1 MSSASPMKRTFLAPY
16 PRSVAEIFNSP
27 DLERLRTLG
36 DLVIHEEAE
45 VAEDVFETQVATA
58 DVIIG
63 QIDLPESRLKRIP
76 SLRAIINV
84 EGNFLPNVDYQYCF
98 RHGIRVL
105 TISPVFAEPVAELA
119 LGLAIDLGRG
129 ITRSDQDFR
138 SGTEKYG
145 LDANQEVQ
153 SLFYQPVGLVGF
165 GDLAKA
171 LLPLLTP
178 FHCRM
183 LVYDPWLPPELITQ
197 CGCEP
202 CSLEDVLRQSRVI
215 FVLASATSE
224 NKAFLGEPQF
234 SEMQPG
240 TIFVLLSRAA
250 VVDFDALV
258 RAAQAQHIRV
268 ATDVF
273 PEEPLP
279 QQHPARR
286 TTNMLLSA
294 HKGGALEQTLKRIG
308 SIVVADTELICKGLP
323 PVLCKVAQPETVGM
337 FRGKPVAKS

>member
-1 MSSASPMKRTFLAPY
+1 MAS
-16 PRSVAEIFNSP
+16 
-27 DLERLRTLG
+27 
-36 DLVIHEEAE
+36 
-45 VAEDVFETQVATA
+45 
-58 DVIIG
+58 
-63 QIDLPESRLKRIP
+63 
-76 SLRAIINV
+76 
-84 EGNFLPNVDYQYCF
+84 
-98 RHGIRVL
+98 
-105 TISPVFAEPVAELA
+105 
-119 LGLAIDLGRG
+119 
-129 ITRSDQDFR
+129 
-138 SGTEKYG
+138 
-145 LDANQEVQ
+145 
-153 SLFYQPVGLVGF
+153 
-165 GDLAKA
+165 
-171 LLPLLTP
+171 LL
-178 FHCRM
+178 
-183 LVYDPWLPPELITQ
+183 Q
-197 CGCEP
+197 
-202 CSLEDVLRQSRVI
+202 
-215 FVLASATSE
+215 ASATSE

-258 RAAQAQHIRV
+258 RAAQARHIRV

-286 TTNMLLSA
+286 TKNLLLSA